1 MATTTDQKSGL
12 VEVNGAKIYY
22 ETRGR
27 GPSVIF
33 VSGATGDAG
42 LLTKVPDFLADE
54 FTVVTYDRRGNSRSP
69 RPDGWAQTSADE
81 QGDDLAGLI
90 EVLEIAP
97 AVIFGTSA
105 GAIIGLNTI
114 LRHEDLLRGAILHEP
129 AMMSVL
135 EHPEEA
141 MGVVQPIVDE
151 GMAKGGPRGGFE
163 AFLGFAAGDDLKAL
177 DPETVDRMLGNAEV
191 FFGLEFG
198 KLESWRP
205 TEDAL
210 AKVKIPVQVMA
221 GEETAPFF
229 AETSAWIAQRLGRK
243 VVTAIGAHM
252 SYLNRPQ
259 EFADTIRPFLRK
271 LS

>member
-1 MATTTDQKSGL
+1 MPTKTDQKSGL

-42 LLTKVPDFLADE
+42 LFTKVPDFLADQ

-69 RPDGWAQTSADE
+69 RPEGWAQTSADE

-90 EVLEIAP
+90 ELLEIAP
-97 AVIFGTSA
+97 AVIFGTSS
-105 GAIIGLNTI
+105 GAIIELNTI
-114 LRHEDLLRGAILHEP
+114 LRHEYLLRGAILHEP
-129 AMMSVL
+129 ALMSVL

-141 MGVVQPIVDE
+141 MGVVQPIVEE
-151 GMAKGGPRGGFE
+151 GMAKGGPRGGLE
-163 AFLGFAAGDDLKAL
+163 AFLRFAARDGLKGF
-177 DPETVDRMLGNAEV
+177 DPETVERMLGNADV

-198 KLESWRP
+198 TFESWRP
-205 TEDAL
+205 AEEAL

-229 AETSAWIAQRLGRK
+229 AETSAWIARRLGRE

-252 SYLNRPQ
+252 PYIDRPQ

-271 LS
+271 LG